1 MFMTERS
8 PPTNSISSPSTSL
21 ARPLMRMLRTCAARR
36 LSMGARSSV
45 HLARRAV
52 TVLLK

>member
-21 ARPLMRMLRTCAARR
+21 ARPLMRMLRTCAASR
-36 LSMGARSSV
+36 LSMGTRSSV
-45 HLARRAV
+45 HLPGAPV